1 MTTAQM
7 LVKIKQA
14 MRISHAALDTTL
26 SDDIDAG
33 ALEMKRSGVSVY
45 ENNELKNDALVENAI
60 RYYVFAVEDYNGK
73 AQQYQQSF
81 ERLRNAMA
89 QSKDY
94 ILAEEDDDAG

>member
-1 MTTAQM
+1 MT
-7 LVKIKQA
+7 
-14 MRISHAALDTTL
+14 MRGTPHTYPS
-26 SDDIDAG
+26 IDAG
-33 ALEMKRSGVSVY
+33 ALELKRSGVSVY

>member
-1 MTTAQM
+1 MTAAQM
-7 LVKIKQA
+7 LIKIKQA

-26 SDDIDAG
+26 SDDINAG
-33 ALEMKRSGVSVY
+33 ALELKRSGVSVY
-45 ENNELKNDALVENAI
+45 ENGELKDDALVENAI
-60 RYYVFAVEDYNGK
+60 RYYVFMVEDYNGK

-94 ILAEEDDDAG
+94 ILVENGDEG